1 MRTTK
6 GEVMNEVVTVEI
18 GSAPLKHQFAKLVI
32 GTIIGFVAK
41 ELSERAY
48 DAALTQ
54 YKIKKAVT
62 KE

>member
-1 MRTTK
+1 
-6 GEVMNEVVTVEI
+6 MNEVVTVEI